1 MSILERGIAK
11 SGKVRAAALGV
22 AALGAGSLGAVA
34 LSEPAQAIPAAAK
47 SCVINVQNNTPAK
60 GWRATGSQVNVN
72 NGASARYVVVNF
84 NSDAGVT
91 PNAEIRVGYRVDAGA
106 IQTPGAQNFANYTQY
121 WQTRHRMVVLYVP
134 AGAHTIPPY
143 WRISGGAG
151 TSGVLN
157 GRCLTAEAYTQ

>member
-1 MSILERGIAK
+1 MSILDRRITK
-11 SGKVRAAALGV
+11 SGKARAAALGV
-22 AALGAGSLGAVA
+22 VAFGAGSLGAVA
-34 LSEPAQAIPAAAK
+34 LSDSAQAIPAPAK
-47 SCVINVQNNTPAK
+47 SCVVNLQTNTPAQ
-60 GWRATGSQVNVN
+60 GWKASGSQVTVN
-72 NGASARYVVVNF
+72 NGPAGRYVVVNF

-121 WQTRHRMVVLYVP
+121 WQTRHSMVVLYVP
-134 AGAHTIPPY
+134 AGTHTIRPY
-143 WRISGGAG
+143 WRISGNPT